1 MTDIETT
8 VNSPTPL
15 RPSDRARLTLWL
27 ASTAVC
33 GGLSGM
39 LGYLLGRLL

>member
-8 VNSPTPL
+8 VEAFTPP
-15 RPSDRARLTLWL
+15 RPADRARLTLWL
-27 ASTAVC
+27 ASTAIC

-39 LGYLLGRLL
+39 LGYFLGRLL